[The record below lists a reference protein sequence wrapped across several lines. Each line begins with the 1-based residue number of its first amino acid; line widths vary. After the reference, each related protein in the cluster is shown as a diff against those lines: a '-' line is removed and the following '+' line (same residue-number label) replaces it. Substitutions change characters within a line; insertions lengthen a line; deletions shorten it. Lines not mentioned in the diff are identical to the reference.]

1 VESRILYGLFNHWY
15 LKGDDMVA
23 LLKCSVWL
31 TNTRIYNH
39 CLCHLQ
45 FCSLLPFP
53 LYIQCIYSV
62 HFNVWVSV
70 CCISPTTLNVF
81 LKNSVA
87 RHDTEYQQSLK
98 VADCATVPTQHK
110 PLKGFWQE
118 SSHNI
123 HKKRRP
129 LLHCLR
135 VRAMSVF
142 SLSWKHMFVGMTPG
156 ECEWLMLFFIS

>member
-1 VESRILYGLFNHWY
+1 MWKVGLFNHWY

-87 RHDTEYQQSLK
+87 RHDTEFQQSLK
-98 VADCATVPTQHK
+98 VADCATVPTQVS
-110 PLKGFWQE
+110 KGFLTGKLTQYTQKA
-118 SSHNI
+118 SSSPTLFASSGNVCVFLILETHVCRDDS
-123 HKKRRP
+123 RR
-129 LLHCLR
+129 
-135 VRAMSVF
+135 M
-142 SLSWKHMFVGMTPG
+142 
-156 ECEWLMLFFIS
+156 